1 MRITFCTLGC
11 KLNFAE
17 SSAIGKALLG
27 LGHVRAKQ
35 GETADVVVLN
45 TCSVTDAADHK
56 GRQAIHRLRRQHPQ
70 AVLIVTGCYAAL
82 KGQEIMA
89 MPEVDYVVGAN
100 EKDRV
105 VEIVERLDE
114 GCSLDE
120 GLRIKD
126 ERRNSADSDFSAP
139 NTAGEAPASS
149 VIAGEDACAPGQSA
163 GETPAS
169 PGALQHGAAWRP
181 HLLEGDTRQ
190 ESFFPACSWDDRTRC
205 FLKVQDGCNY
215 FCTYCTIPLA
225 RGRSRNASIAD
236 IVAQAEQAL
245 RDGARE
251 IVLTGVNIG
260 DFGRSTS
267 ERFID
272 LLRALDALDEGL
284 RIKDERLNSSDLD
297 VSASNV
303 HTAGETPA
311 SPLPPCPLPPSSQAV
326 RGSVPASPVGS
337 PSSCVLHP
345 VFDYRIRISSCEPN
359 LLTDEVIDFV
369 ANSKHFAPHFHIPLQ
384 SGNNEML
391 KIMHRHYDRELFA
404 ERVAHIRE
412 RMPNAF
418 IGVDC
423 MVGVRGETEE
433 RWEDYLAFVK
443 QLDVSQLHVFTYS
456 ERANTR
462 MLEMDLYVVPKKERE
477 RRSKILHAVS
487 AEKLQAFYAKHQGE
501 EAMVLWEGKKEDG
514 MMAGF
519 TENYIKVHAPYDKA
533 KVNTFEV
540 VRI

>member
-1 MRITFCTLGC
+1 MRIAFCTLGC

-139 NTAGEAPASS
+139 NTAGETPASS
-149 VIAGEDACAPGQSA
+149 VIAGEDACAPGHSA

-169 PGALQHGAAWRP
+169 PVALQHGATWRP

-236 IVAQAEQAL
+236 IVAQAAQAL
-245 RDGARE
+245 RDGAKE

-260 DFGRSTS
+260 DFGRSTG

-272 LLRALDALDEGL
+272 LLKALD
-284 RIKDERLNSSDLD
+284 RLEETGTLPNPPYKGGSRENSSD
-297 VSASNV
+297 S
-303 HTAGETPA
+303 ET
-311 SPLPPCPLPPSSQAV
+311 SETKV
-326 RGSVPASPVGS
+326 II

-345 VFDYRIRISSCEPN
+345 SSQESPCSLLLAPCSTNYRLRISSCEPN

-501 EAMVLWEGKKEDG
+501 EATVLWEGKREEG